1 VSTGK
6 IVLLVFG
13 IIFLLVSVGLLLG
26 GAALVWANS
35 SLTDSEGF
43 FTTEV
48 RQIERDS
55 YAIVTE
61 PVDIDLEAGWH
72 WGWHWDWSNFVTFK
86 VEGYNNNPSKQIFIG
101 VAEESDVRAYLSG
114 VEYDEITEWS
124 IHPYRVEYT
133 HHLGGSVPTAPT
145 TQTFWAESAHGAGTQ
160 TLEWEPETGNWMLVL
175 MNDDGSAG
183 VSLSG
188 AVGVKVPWLFGI
200 GVGFLV
206 GGIAVLII
214 GIVMVYF
221 AVRRP

>member
-6 IVLLVFG
+6 VVLLVFG
-13 IIFLLVSVGLLLG
+13 IIFLPVSVGLLLG
-26 GAALVWANS
+26 GGALVWANS

-43 FTTEV
+43 FTTKD

-55 YAIVTE
+55 YAIVTQ
-61 PVDIDLEAGWH
+61 PVDIDLEAGWR

-86 VEGYNNNPSKQIFIG
+86 VEGSNNDPSKQIFIG
-101 VAEESDVRAYLSG
+101 VAEESDVEAYLSG

-124 IHPYRVEYT
+124 INPYRVEYG
-133 HHLGGSVPTAPT
+133 HHPGSSVPAAPT
-145 TQTFWAESAHGAGTQ
+145 SQTFWAESAHGAGTQ
-160 TLEWEPETGNWMLVL
+160 ILKWELERGNWVLVL

-183 VSLSG
+183 VDLSG

-200 GVGFLV
+200 GVGFLI
-206 GGIAVLII
+206 GGIAALII

-221 AVRRP
+221 AVRRS

>member
-13 IIFLLVSVGLLLG
+13 IIFLLASVGLLLG
-26 GAALVWANS
+26 GGALVWANS

-43 FTTEV
+43 FTTKA

-55 YAIVTE
+55 YAIVTQ
-61 PVDIDLEAGWH
+61 PADINLEAGWH
-72 WGWHWDWSNFVTFK
+72 WGWRWDWSNFVTFK
-86 VEGYNNNPSKQIFIG
+86 VEGYNNDPSKQIFIG
-101 VAEESDVRAYLSG
+101 IAEESDVEAYLSD

-133 HHLGGSVPTAPT
+133 HYPGDSVPTAPT
-145 TQTFWAESAHGAGTQ
+145 TQTFWAESVHGTGTQ
-160 TLEWEPETGNWMLVL
+160 TLKWEPETGNWVLVL
-175 MNDDGSAG
+175 MNGDGSAG
-183 VSLSG
+183 VDLSG
-188 AVGVKVPWLFGI
+188 SVGVKVSWLFGI
-200 GVGFLV
+200 GVGFLA
-206 GGIAVLII
+206 GGIVALIT

>member
-1 VSTGK
+1 MSTGK

-13 IIFLLVSVGLLLG
+13 VLFLLVSVGLLLG
-26 GAALVWANS
+26 GGALVWANS

-61 PVDIDLEAGWH
+61 PADIDLEAGWH
-72 WGWHWDWSNFVTFK
+72 WGWRWDWSNFVTFK
-86 VEGYNNNPSKQIFIG
+86 VEGFNNDTSKQIFIG
-101 VAEESDVRAYLSG
+101 IAEESDVRAYLNG

-133 HHLGGSVPTAPT
+133 PYPGDSVPTAPT

-175 MNDDGSAG
+175 MNADGSAG

-206 GGIAVLII
+206 GGIAALTI

-221 AVRRP
+221 AVRRS